1 MSQRARSARAR
12 CSCWPSSV
20 VLAGALLAGLLLPW
34 VGGPALVAAAV
45 DQPARRR
52 RRSS

>member
-1 MSQRARSARAR
+1 MSQRARSVRTLVKLAL
-12 CSCWPSSV
+12 SV

-34 VGGPALVAAAV
+34 VGGPALVARSSRAACS
-45 DQPARRR
+45 AT